1 MGMNNIG
8 MDYASLTNDANDLE
22 TKISSYNSNC
32 KEFFKIVDS
41 MRSYWEGSA
50 ADASINAIL
59 NYKPEFINL
68 GQTLSGYPTTIK
80 TAVNIHQ
87 RTEDDIV
94 GRAGR
99 F

>member
-32 KEFFKIVDS
+32 TEFFKIVDN

-50 ADASINAIL
+50 ANAAINAIL
-59 NYKPEFINL
+59 NYKPEFTNL
-68 GQTLSGYPTTIK
+68 GETLIGYPATIK
-80 TAVNIHQ
+80 NAVNL
-87 RTEDDIV
+87 
-94 GRAGR
+94 
-99 F
+99 

>member
-41 MRSYWEGSA
+41 MRSYWEGSS
-50 ADASINAIL
+50 ADAAINATL
-59 NYKPEFINL
+59 NYKPEFIDL
-68 GQTLSGYPTTIK
+68 GNTLRGYPTTLK
-80 TAVNIHQ
+80 TAIDTH
-87 RTEDDIV
+87 RKIEEEIV
-94 GRAGR
+94 GKAGR
-99 F
+99 V